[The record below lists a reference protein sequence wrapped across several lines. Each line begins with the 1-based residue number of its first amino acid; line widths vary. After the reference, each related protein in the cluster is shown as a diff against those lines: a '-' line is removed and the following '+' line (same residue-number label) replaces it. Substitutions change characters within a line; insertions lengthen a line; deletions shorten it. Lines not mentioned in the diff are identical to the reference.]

1 MTGDL
6 VTQNVFEW
14 AVTLIT
20 GIVAGAW
27 FIWDAIKLVRLKDKK
42 GDADDA
48 IVHDKRFGYA
58 MGMVIGF
65 VGVWGCLR
73 FHGVV

>member
-6 VTQNVFEW
+6 VSQNVFEW
-14 AVTLIT
+14 FVTLMT
-20 GIVAGAW
+20 GVVAGVW
-27 FIWDAIKLVRLKDKK
+27 FIYDGIKLFWLRNKSSEDPV
-42 GDADDA
+42 
-48 IVHDKRFGYA
+48 VHDKRFGYA

-65 VGVWGCLR
+65 LGVWGCLR